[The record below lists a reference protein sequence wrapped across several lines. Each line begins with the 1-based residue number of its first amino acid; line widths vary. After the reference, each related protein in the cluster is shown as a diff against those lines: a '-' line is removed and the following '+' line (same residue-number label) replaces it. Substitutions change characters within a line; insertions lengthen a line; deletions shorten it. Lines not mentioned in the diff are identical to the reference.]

1 MMIIHSLLNH
11 LLLIVACTVDS
22 RYLEH
27 RAISNFL
34 PGPFSIYSLRPY
46 KNSRYL
52 EPRYL
57 ELFAISNNSIGP

>member
-1 MMIIHSLLNH
+1 MLMQSTPATSNM
-11 LLLIVACTVDS
+11 

-34 PGPFSIYSLRPY
+34 RGPFSIYSLAPY

-52 EPRYL
+52 
-57 ELFAISNNSIGP
+57 